1 VKMKKKGK
9 VYIIGSGPGDPG
21 LITVR
26 AVQCIER
33 SDVIVYDYLMGREIL
48 RYAGEDA
55 RLIYVGKKGG
65 DHTMTQE
72 RINQILVK
80 EAKAGNTVARIKG
93 GDPFVFGRGGEEAQT
108 LHRDGIPF
116 EIIPGVT
123 SAIAVPAYA
132 GIPLT
137 HRNITSTAAFVTGH
151 EDPTK
156 GESDIDW
163 EKIASIGTIVFL
175 MGVKNLPTIVANLV
189 EKGRDPET
197 KVALIRWGA
206 TPRQETL
213 TGTLG
218 TIVKLVEERDFKPPA
233 IFVVGDV
240 VGLRE
245 ELNWFEKKPFFG
257 KTIVITRPEAQS
269 AEFADLL
276 YEEGARVISFPTI
289 KIVPP
294 ENFDDL
300 DRAIRDIERYDW
312 IIFTSANGVR
322 SFFDRLFHL
331 GKDARDLKGVSICAI
346 GPATARTVGNHGIR
360 VDLIPESYISESVVS
375 AFEKAGGAEKKILI
389 PRAEVA
395 RDIIP
400 ESMTAMGASCDVI
413 TAYHTVA
420 SGVTGNDFREIS
432 ETNTIDIIAFTSP
445 STVDNFIDIV
455 GRNNIPED
463 AIIACI
469 GPVTKKAAEG
479 AGLTVHVMAKSY
491 TVEGMVH
498 AMIDYLQEDAK

>member
-1 VKMKKKGK
+1 MKMRKTGK
-9 VYIIGSGPGDPG
+9 VYIVGSGPGDPG

-26 AVQCIER
+26 AVQCIKR

-48 RYAGEDA
+48 RYASADA
-55 RLIYVGKKGG
+55 RLIYVGKEGG
-65 DHTMTQE
+65 DHTMSQE
-72 RINQILVK
+72 RINQILVE
-80 EAKAGNTVARIKG
+80 EAKAGNRVARIKG
-93 GDPFVFGRGGEEAQT
+93 GDPFVFGRGGEEAQA
-108 LHRDGIPF
+108 LNREGIPF

-123 SAIAVPAYA
+123 SAIAAPAYA

-156 GESDIDW
+156 KGSDIDW

-189 EKGRDPET
+189 EKGRDPAT
-197 KVALIRWGA
+197 KVALIRWGT
-206 TPRQETL
+206 TPGQETL

-218 TIVKLVEERDFKPPA
+218 TIVRLAGEKGFKPPA
-233 IFVVGDV
+233 VFVVGDV
-240 VGLRE
+240 AGLRE
-245 ELNWFEKKPFFG
+245 ELSWFEKKPFFG

-294 ENFDDL
+294 DSFDDL
-300 DRAIRDIERYDW
+300 DGAVQHIERYDW
-312 IIFTSANGVR
+312 IIFTSVNGVR
-322 SFFDRLFHL
+322 YFFDRLFHL
-331 GKDARDLKGVSICAI
+331 GKDARDLKGISICAI
-346 GPATARTVGNHGIR
+346 GPATSASVEQYGIR
-360 VDLIPESYISESVVS
+360 VDLIPEDYVSESVVA
-375 AFEKAGGAEKKILI
+375 AFEKVGVAGKNILI
-389 PRAEVA
+389 PRAEIA

-400 ESMTAMGASCDVI
+400 GSLSGMGAICDVI
-413 TAYHTVA
+413 TAYRTA
-420 SGVTGNDFREIS
+420 PSGRKGEDFREIA
-432 ETNTIDIIAFTSP
+432 ERDAIDVITFTSP

-463 AIIACI
+463 TKIACI
-469 GPVTKKAAEG
+469 GPVTKKAAEE
-479 AGLTVHVMAKSY
+479 AGLAVHIMEGPY
-491 TVEGMVH
+491 TMEGMVN
-498 AMIDYLQEDAK
+498 AMIDYFVKS

>member
-1 VKMKKKGK
+1 MKKKGT
-9 VYIIGSGPGDPG
+9 VYIVGSGPGDPG

-26 AVQCIER
+26 AVQCIRR

-48 RYAGEDA
+48 RYASADA

-65 DHTMTQE
+65 DHTMSQE
-72 RINQILVK
+72 KINQILVD
-80 EAKAGNTVARIKG
+80 EAQAGNSVARIKG

-108 LHRDGIPF
+108 LHHNGIPF

-137 HRNITSTAAFVTGH
+137 HRNCTSTAVFVTGH

-156 GESDIDW
+156 KESDIDW
-163 EKIASIGTIVFL
+163 DKIASIGTIVFL
-175 MGVKNLPTIVANLV
+175 MGVKNLPTIVAKLV
-189 EKGRDPET
+189 EKGRDAAT
-197 KVALIRWGA
+197 KVALIRWGT

-218 TIVKLVEERDFKPPA
+218 TIVKLVEDRDFKPPA

-240 VGLRE
+240 AGLRD
-245 ELNWFEKKPFFG
+245 ELNWFEKKPLFG
-257 KTIVITRPEAQS
+257 KGIVVTRPEAQS

-294 ENFDDL
+294 DNFADL
-300 DRAIRDIERYDW
+300 DGAIENIEEYDW
-312 IIFTSANGVR
+312 IIFTSVNGVR
-322 SFFDRLFHL
+322 YFFERIFHL
-331 GKDARDLKGVSICAI
+331 GKDSRDLKGVSICAI
-346 GPATARTVGNHGIR
+346 GPATSRAVENHGIH

-400 ESMTAMGASCDVI
+400 ESLTAMGADCDVI
-413 TAYHTVA
+413 TTYHTIS
-420 SGVTGNDFREIS
+420 SGMKREDFQEIA
-432 ETNTIDIIAFTSP
+432 ERDRIDIITFTSP

-455 GRNNIPED
+455 GRENISED

-479 AGLTVHVMAKSY
+479 VGLTVHIMAQSY
-491 TVEGMVH
+491 TVEGMVD